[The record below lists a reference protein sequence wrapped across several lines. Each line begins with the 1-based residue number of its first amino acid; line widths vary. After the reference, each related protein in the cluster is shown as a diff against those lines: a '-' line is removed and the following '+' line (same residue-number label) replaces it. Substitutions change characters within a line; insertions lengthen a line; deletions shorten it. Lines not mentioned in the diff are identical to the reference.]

1 MEAKRMLANRYEL
14 IRKIG
19 GGGMAV
25 VYLAYDTSLDRQVAI
40 KLLREEYVDDPD
52 FIRQFQKEAKAVA
65 RLSHQ
70 NIVNIYDFGESDGVT
85 YLVMEYVEGST
96 LKEIIAQYGP
106 LPISQVIDYSV
117 QLCYGLAQAHSQQ
130 IVHKDIKPHNIM
142 IDRNHVVKITDF
154 GIAQAMN
161 NLTITHNKGIL
172 GSAHYFSPEQAR
184 GERVDFESDIY
195 SLGVVMYE
203 MVTGKVPFTGDN
215 PVSVALKH
223 MQEQPASL
231 LAQRADVPLGL
242 ERIIFKAL
250 EKNPAYRFGSMQ
262 EMADALLDLQL
273 YLEERGYY
281 QQETVLTS
289 SERDYGKATYR
300 EATPERKEIFEEA
313 TEDGGDR
320 TRVIKHG
327 YLEEGTPGTGKK
339 KTKKKNVLLLVAAAV
354 LLFLASFWAVQ
365 GFLSRDEVTVPDL
378 RDKTLLEAE
387 ELLSKSSLKIKVE
400 DEVYDAEIEKD
411 HIISQLP
418 KAETKVKEGREITV
432 VISLGSDEVTVPDLS
447 GKTEQE
453 ARIALENEGL
463 ELGEVTKATDSS
475 QPVDVVIYQSVTQGE
490 TVETGT
496 KVNLIINEKVEPEV
510 VMTSVP
516 SLVGKSLEE
525 ARKALTAAKLK
536 EGTISKVSSDEYYSN
551 VVINQQLAAG
561 SSVAEGTAVN
571 FNVSSGPGPEQ
582 SAQFEL
588 IIPEDGTVV
597 ATLTDT
603 AGTSVLYQKEC
614 VAGERVQQS
623 FLYHGAGKIVIT
635 CNGEEIWSKE
645 Y

>member
-1 MEAKRMLANRYEL
+1 M
-14 IRKIG
+14 
-19 GGGMAV
+19 
-25 VYLAYDTSLDRQVAI
+25 
-40 KLLREEYVDDPD
+40 
-52 FIRQFQKEAKAVA
+52 
-65 RLSHQ
+65 
-70 NIVNIYDFGESDGVT
+70 
-85 YLVMEYVEGST
+85 
-96 LKEIIAQYGP
+96 
-106 LPISQVIDYSV
+106 
-117 QLCYGLAQAHSQQ
+117 
-130 IVHKDIKPHNIM
+130 
-142 IDRNHVVKITDF
+142 
-154 GIAQAMN
+154 
-161 NLTITHNKGIL
+161 
-172 GSAHYFSPEQAR
+172 
-184 GERVDFESDIY
+184 
-195 SLGVVMYE
+195 
-203 MVTGKVPFTGDN
+203 
-215 PVSVALKH
+215 
-223 MQEQPASL
+223 
-231 LAQRADVPLGL
+231 
-242 ERIIFKAL
+242 
-250 EKNPAYRFGSMQ
+250 
-262 EMADALLDLQL
+262 
-273 YLEERGYY
+273 
-281 QQETVLTS
+281 
-289 SERDYGKATYR
+289 
-300 EATPERKEIFEEA
+300 
-313 TEDGGDR
+313 
-320 TRVIKHG
+320 
-327 YLEEGTPGTGKK
+327 
-339 KTKKKNVLLLVAAAV
+339 
-354 LLFLASFWAVQ
+354 
-365 GFLSRDEVTVPDL
+365 PDL

-571 FNVSSGPGPEQ
+571 FTVSSGPGPEQ

>member
-365 GFLSRDEVTVPDL
+365 GYLSRDEVTVPDL

-571 FNVSSGPGPEQ
+571 FTVSSGPGPEQ

>member
-327 YLEEGTPGTGKK
+327 YLEEGTSGTGKK

-571 FNVSSGPGPEQ
+571 FTVSSGPGPEQ

>member
-223 MQEQPASL
+223 MQDQPASL
-231 LAQRADVPLGL
+231 LAQRTDVPLGL

-281 QQETVLTS
+281 QQEPVLTS
-289 SERDYGKATYR
+289 IERDYGKSTYR
-300 EATPERKEIFEEA
+300 ESEPERKETFEEGV
-313 TEDGGDR
+313 ENEEDR

-327 YLEEGTPGTGKK
+327 YLEEGTSGTGKK
-339 KTKKKNVLLLVAAAV
+339 KTKKKNVLILVAAAV
-354 LLFLASFWAVQ
+354 LLFLVSFWAVQ
-365 GFLSRDEVTVPDL
+365 GLLSRDEVTVPDL

-387 ELLSKSSLKIKVE
+387 ELLSENSLKIKVE
-400 DEVYDAEIEKD
+400 NEVYDAEIEKD

-418 KAETKVKEGREITV
+418 KAETKVKEGREVTV
-432 VISLGSDEVTVPDLS
+432 VVSLGSDEVTVPDLS

-463 ELGEVTKATDSS
+463 EVGEVTKATDSN
-475 QPVDVVIYQSVTQGE
+475 QPVDVVIYQSVAQGE
-490 TVETGT
+490 TVEAGT
-496 KVNLIINEKVEPEV
+496 KVNLIINEKTEPEV

-516 SLVGKSLEE
+516 SLVGKSLED
-525 ARKALTAAKLK
+525 ARKALAAANLK
-536 EGTISKVSSDEYYSN
+536 EGAVGKASSDEYYSN

-571 FNVSSGPGPEQ
+571 FTVSSGPGPEQ

-597 ATLTDT
+597 ATLIDA

>member
-96 LKEIIAQYGP
+96 LKEIFAQYGQ

-281 QQETVLTS
+281 QQEMVLTS

-313 TEDGGDR
+313 TEYGGDR

-327 YLEEGTPGTGKK
+327 YLKEDTPGTGKK

-571 FNVSSGPGPEQ
+571 FTVSSGPGPEQ